1 MGASVNP
8 AVTDHLLTAKL
19 SAAIVTDG
27 PILAWQTAVIDAV
40 EALEGVAIARWDRML
55 PGPAT
60 DPGLG
65 GSGPMAVVP
74 VPDSLSAVR
83 DRAGVPVDVALD
95 LRLGSDLQEV
105 GSAGETWTFVFGNA
119 MSRAPERVA
128 RVAYV
133 QDRPMRVA
141 LIAAPGD
148 RVLREGLLAWHR
160 GSQLDRLLLDTAGW
174 PAGELLKRLDG
185 SQPPAESSRDG
196 KPAGRADALPEPVLR
211 IASVGRRLWNMPR
224 AVLEHDDWNVG
235 VIDAPIE
242 TVVRARAGL
251 PTAWLPLRPGR
262 FAADPFGAH
271 VGDDLHVFFEDYD
284 QREGRGTI
292 AHVAFGPDGTSTE
305 PETVLDV
312 GVHASYPY
320 LIEDQGETFMLP
332 ETSAAR
338 ELILYRARDWP
349 RGWRAEVTLLPDFPA
364 VDASVTRVGDRWWM
378 FATSADLGPT
388 HNLFIWHAPALTGP
402 WEPHELNPVKTD
414 ARSARPGGTPF
425 VVDGTLYRPS
435 QYCVGGY
442 GAQLTICRVDTL
454 TTRSFSETPV
464 ATIPPPPGSPQ
475 PDGFH
480 TLSAAGPRTLVDG
493 KRRHLVPG
501 ALQRSIERRARPV
514 TRRIGRG

>member
-1 MGASVNP
+1 VTAS
-8 AVTDHLLTAKL
+8 TL
-19 SAAIVTDG
+19 SIAIVTDG
-27 PILAWQTAVIDAV
+27 PILAWQAAVLDAIDATDRV
-40 EALEGVAIARWDRML
+40 TIARWDRML
-55 PGPAT
+55 PGLTT
-60 DPGLG
+60 DRDLG
-65 GSGPMAVVP
+65 GTGPLAVVT
-74 VPDSLSAVR
+74 VPARLSDIR
-83 DRAGVPVDVALD
+83 DRTDVTVDVALD
-95 LRLGSDLQEV
+95 LRLGSDLGPVDDAIE
-105 GSAGETWTFVFGNA
+105 SWFFTFGDT
-119 MSRAPERVA
+119 MSRTPERVA
-128 RVAYV
+128 RIAYI

-141 LIAAPGD
+141 LVAAPGD
-148 RVLREGLLAWHR
+148 LVLREGLLAWQR
-160 GSQLDRLLLDTAGW
+160 GSQLDRLLLDTASW
-174 PAGELLKRLDG
+174 PAGAMIDRLDG
-185 SQPPAESSRDG
+185 IDDPATSSGDASRAPGADG
-196 KPAGRADALPEPVLR
+196 VPAPILRVAAL
-211 IASVGRRLWNMPR
+211 GRRLWNVPR

-242 TVVRARAGL
+242 SVVRARAEL
-251 PTAWLPLRPGR
+251 PIAWLPLRPGR
-262 FAADPFGAH
+262 FAADPFGVH
-271 VGDDLHVFFEDYD
+271 VDGTLHVFFEDYD

-292 AHVAFGPDGTSTE
+292 AHVCMGSDGSWTE

-338 ELILYRARDWP
+338 ESVLYRATDWP
-349 RGWRAEVTLLPDFPA
+349 HGWQPVATLLTGFPA

-378 FATSADLGPT
+378 FATSADRGPT

-402 WEPHELNPVKTD
+402 WEPHALNPVKTD

-425 VVDGTLYRPS
+425 SVDGVLYRPS
-435 QYCVGGY
+435 QHCVGGY

-454 TTRSFSETPV
+454 TSRAFSETPV
-464 ATIPPPPGSPQ
+464 ATLPPPPGSPQ

-514 TRRIGRG
+514 TRRMVRG